1 MANLS
6 KLEVLEAFAE
16 LSFIDRAFVL
26 SQITSGMGGASRA
39 NLHDDVAEKRF
50 VQGRFCPLVRGDTSC
65 ASVIAAKALSAIAA
79 TTAARP
85 SPRRPNPSLP
95 TLRIRICC
103 RSTWA
108 A

>member
-50 VQGRFCPLVRGDTSC
+50 VQGRF
-65 ASVIAAKALSAIAA
+65 
-79 TTAARP
+79 
-85 SPRRPNPSLP
+85 
-95 TLRIRICC
+95 
-103 RSTWA
+103 
-108 A
+108 